1 MSLEVEFNND
11 NPDFDVATR
20 RHEIQKLLSNHQC
33 EITFTKVDGTVRN
46 MPCTLMTE
54 ALPARDQTKLNETRE
69 SNPNTLSVWC
79 LDKSEWRSFRVA
91 NVTRLKIL
99 N

>member
-33 EITFTKVDGTVRN
+33 EITFTKVDGTMRT
-46 MPCTLMTE
+46 MPCTLMSE

-69 SNPNTLSVWC
+69 ANPNTLSVWC